1 MNTSSVATTDITA
14 VILAGGRG
22 RRMYGQDKGL
32 MMLQNRPMIE
42 HVLKTIEPQV
52 GKMIISANRNQER
65 YQELEFDTE
74 VLSDEPL
81 DGGDEDKYLGPLAG
95 IATALKHISTPYLLC
110 VPCDTPDLPGDLVQ
124 QLWTQMQQKESDV
137 TVVRDDD
144 RMHPTICLMK
154 REVLP
159 GIEKYL
165 ARGERKME
173 FWVRDLRFSEADFS
187 KQTGSL
193 TNINTPFDKEQHS
206 Y

>member
-1 MNTSSVATTDITA
+1 MNTSSVATPDITA

-32 MMLQNRPMIE
+32 MMLQNRHMIE
-42 HVLKTIEPQV
+42 HVLKKIEPQV

-65 YQELEFDTE
+65 YQELEFDAE

-81 DGGDEDKYLGPLAG
+81 DGGAEDKYFGPLAG
-95 IATALKHISTPYLLC
+95 IATALKHITTPYLLC
-110 VPCDTPDLPGDLVQ
+110 VPCDTPDLPDDLVQ
-124 QLWTQMQQKESDV
+124 QLWTRMQQKESDL

-144 RMHPTICLMK
+144 RMHPTISLMK

-159 GIEKYL
+159 SIEKYL

-173 FWVRDLRFSEADFS
+173 FWVRDLRFSEVDFS
-187 KQTGSL
+187 KQTETL